1 MNTLESHM
9 RSLVV
14 LSLLLLGSGSA
25 CRPRYYQMPTEK
37 KLGTHRVSVRPY
49 CDSSSSNSLAQ
60 YEKDGTSTIVSFE
73 FSCADTT
80 VLIRGNMLSVN
91 GKSYGTLNPGD
102 WIAVDYGKV
111 RVNSEVRA
119 EVR

>member
-1 MNTLESHM
+1 MNTLKSHM
-9 RSLVV
+9 RSLAV
-14 LSLLLLGSGSA
+14 LALLLLLSGFG
-25 CRPRYYQMPTEK
+25 CRARFHRTPTEK
-37 KLGTHRVSVRPY
+37 RLGTYRVSVRPY
-49 CDSSSSNSLAQ
+49 CNDSISNSLDDV
-60 YEKDGTSTIVSFE
+60 EHDGRSRIVSHE
-73 FSCADTT
+73 FICGDTT

-91 GKSYGTLNPGD
+91 GKSYGTLDQGD

>member
-1 MNTLESHM
+1 M

-14 LSLLLLGSGSA
+14 FLLLLLVSGSA
-25 CRPRYYQMPTEK
+25 CRPRFYHMPTEK
-37 KLGTHRVSVRPY
+37 KLGTHQVSIRPY
-49 CDSSSSNSLAQ
+49 CDGPSSTSLAQ
-60 YEKDGTSTIVSFE
+60 YEKEGTSTIVSFE
-73 FSCADTT
+73 FTCGDTT

-91 GKSYGTLNPGD
+91 GKSYGTLNQGD
-102 WIAVDYGKV
+102 RIAVDYGKV